1 MALFEPLPVVN
12 RVCVAGPTFDADAPD
27 KAGDDAARWRNEYLT
42 APGNRIAGGSDE
54 IQRTIIGE
62 RILGLPP
69 DIRLDKSA
77 PFSEL

>member
-1 MALFEPLPVVN
+1 MEL
-12 RVCVAGPTFDADAPD
+12 AGTAAGVSAADD
-27 KAGDDAARWRNEYLT
+27 DDAARWRNEYLT

-69 DIRLDKSA
+69 DIRVDKTV
-77 PFSEL
+77 PFSKL

>member
-1 MALFEPLPVVN
+1 MEL
-12 RVCVAGPTFDADAPD
+12 AGASAGISAAAADD
-27 KAGDDAARWRNEYLT
+27 TARWRNEYLT
-42 APGNRIAGGSDE
+42 APGNRIAGGSDD

-69 DIRLDKSA
+69 EIRVDKDV

>member
-1 MALFEPLPVVN
+1 LGKLRQEMGAFGMEL
-12 RVCVAGPTFDADAPD
+12 AGTAAGVS
-27 KAGDDAARWRNEYLT
+27 ATVGDDTARWRNEYLT

-69 DIRLDKSA
+69 EIRVDKNV